1 MIGSISIPN
10 GHALV
15 KDLEF
20 WGTEVRETPYRNV
33 VLQFGK
39 HRGEA
44 KDVPV
49 GYLLWVLD
57 NFEDLWRETVRPLN
71 VIWSKVES

>member
-15 KDLEF
+15 KDLE
-20 WGTEVRETPYRNV
+20 

-57 NFEDLWRETVRPLN
+57 NFEDLWRETRRAIERYL
-71 VIWSKVES
+71 EQD